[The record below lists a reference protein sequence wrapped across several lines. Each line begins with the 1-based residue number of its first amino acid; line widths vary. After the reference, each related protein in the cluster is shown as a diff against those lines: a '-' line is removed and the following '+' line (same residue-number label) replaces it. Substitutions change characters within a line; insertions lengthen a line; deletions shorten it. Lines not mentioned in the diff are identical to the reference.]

1 MTCSTPSG
9 QPWSPG
15 QHRVAPIWRRGCVCS
30 HESAARR
37 EAGPS
42 CNPFRSWTT
51 PTSAWPGTS
60 TQRALRPR
68 SASEASRHAL
78 TSERAAFTTQR
89 WSGGCRGRRSGF
101 SFGSGVIES
110 ESGGS
115 TPGAATQ
122 QRPGLSP
129 HDGVKQLL
137 LDTSSAD
144 RLGVRDGDR
153 RMAVL
158 GAALGGAVSRGELCR
173 TPAHNSDVAAP
184 AVVMSDE
191 ESQHGAGALRG

>member
-110 ESGGS
+110 ESSGS
-115 TPGAATQ
+115 TPGAAMQ

-137 LDTSSAD
+137 LDARSAD
-144 RLGVRDGDR
+144 RLGYAMVIVAWRFWVPRPWAVRLVAVHCVAPLPTTRTSLGR
-153 RMAVL
+153 RL
-158 GAALGGAVSRGELCR
+158 
-173 TPAHNSDVAAP
+173 
-184 AVVMSDE
+184 
-191 ESQHGAGALRG
+191 